1 MLINRQ
7 LGDYLLVRRLAVGGQ
22 SEVFLAIKQGPDTFS
37 RPLVLKAMPTKY
49 REDARFLRLFYQEA
63 FISARFS
70 HPNLISVHDA
80 KRVGDEHFMVMDF
93 VSGQTVSDL
102 AQRSYQTD
110 KPLTINQVV
119 QIVADACAGLHYAHE
134 FVDVDERT
142 FSIIHCDVSPQNLMV
157 TYDGWVKVFD
167 FGIARVVGGDDE
179 EAPSIGG
186 GKYAYMSPEQ
196 CRGDA
201 VDARSDIFSLGIIL
215 FELCT
220 GYRLFRRPTRP
231 EVIMAVMEDEIPRPC
246 DLSPDIPV
254 FLERCILKALQR
266 DPAERYQTARE
277 LRDDLL
283 EFVLINGGVNVH
295 DELGQHV
302 RELFGNERAQIADI
316 LRQAA
321 AMESPS
327 SPLGGVALAELSP
340 GWRRQADS
348 SMEMEVSM
356 LELLPA
362 SDENKALPDSFESDL
377 QSLESS
383 REHGLLEGTDGD
395 VEAILLAGNHGVTTA
410 SGPRVEES
418 SLKSIADDVEED
430 FDDFDEPAE
439 DETAHEAAFQAEY
452 VKITGRSARTADFVE
467 TVELSRDSAKN
478 TDKNNAADD
487 YIEMIVSE
495 LERSRKRQRWL
506 LIAVICLLI
515 IAGSLGAL
523 AYTGQLSVMFEA
535 ATPIQLGTEL

>member
-22 SEVFLAIKQGPDTFS
+22 SEVFLALKQGPDTFS

-49 REDARFLRLFYQEA
+49 REDARFLKLFYQEA

-80 KRVGDEHFMVMDF
+80 KKVGAEHFMVMDF

-102 AQRSYQTD
+102 AQRSYQAD
-110 KPLTINQVV
+110 KALTINQVV
-119 QIVADACAGLHYAHE
+119 QIVADASAGLHYAHE
-134 FVDVDERT
+134 FVDVDQST
-142 FSIIHCDVSPQNLMV
+142 YSIIHCDVSPQNLMV
-157 TYDGWVKVFD
+157 TYDGIVKVFD
-167 FGIARVVGGDDE
+167 FGIARVIDGLE
-179 EAPSIGG
+179 QEIPSIGG

-196 CRGDA
+196 CRGES

-231 EVIMAVMEDEIPRPC
+231 EVILAVIESEIPRPS
-246 DLSPDIPV
+246 DLSSEIPP
-254 FLERCILKALQR
+254 FLEACILKALER
-266 DPAERYQTARE
+266 DPAQRYQTARE

-283 EFVLINGGVNVH
+283 EFIAANGGVNVH

-302 RELFGNERAQIADI
+302 CELFANERLQIADI

-340 GWRRQADS
+340 GWRGKTDS

-362 SDENKALPDSFESDL
+362 SDENRVSDGFASE
-377 QSLESS
+377 QG
-383 REHGLLEGTDGD
+383 GLVEGTDGD
-395 VEAILLAGNHGVTTA
+395 IDVAILG
-410 SGPRVEES
+410 S
-418 SLKSIADDVEED
+418 SRSVA
-430 FDDFDEPAE
+430 DEPIIAKQAE
-439 DETAHEAAFQAEY
+439 DPHEAADAAFQAEF
-452 VKITGRSARTADFVE
+452 VKITGKSARTADFVE
-467 TVELSRDSAKN
+467 TVELSRDEGNQAGDTGKNSASE
-478 TDKNNAADD
+478 D
-487 YIEMIVSE
+487 YIEMIVGE
-495 LERSRKRQRWL
+495 LERSRKRQRVL
-506 LIAVICLLI
+506 VIALVCLLVV
-515 IAGSLGAL
+515 AGSLGVFAFSQSS
-523 AYTGQLSVMFEA
+523 GMFEEA
-535 ATPIQLGTEL
+535 APIQLGTDL